1 MKLPLK
7 LHQTL
12 KITTMKNLLLSF
24 AIVLTVGLGMA
35 FTHSGTEHLKGYIGD
50 SHCAEAKKDMGSQE
64 ARIQCVRKCM
74 AGGAEAVLVSGDK
87 VYKISNQKA
96 VKKYAGKDVEVDANV
111 NNDTIEVTKITAA
124 K

>member
-1 MKLPLK
+1 
-7 LHQTL
+7 
-12 KITTMKNLLLSF
+12 MKNLLLSF
-24 AIVLTVGLGMA
+24 AIVLTVGIGMA
-35 FTHSGTEHLKGYIGD
+35 FTSNSPEHIKGYIGD
-50 SHCAEAKKDMGSQE
+50 SHCAESKSDMGAQA
-64 ARIQCVRKCM
+64 ARIKCVQKCM

-111 NNDTIEVTKITAA
+111 NNDTIEVTKIMEA

>member
-1 MKLPLK
+1 
-7 LHQTL
+7 
-12 KITTMKNLLLSF
+12 MKNLLLSF

-35 FTHSGTEHLKGYIGD
+35 FTHHSDTEHLKGYIGD
-50 SHCAEAKKDMGSQE
+50 SHCSMDKKDMGAE
-64 ARIQCVRKCM
+64 ADRIKCVRKCM

-87 VYKISNQKA
+87 VYKISNRKA

>member
-1 MKLPLK
+1 
-7 LHQTL
+7 
-12 KITTMKNLLLSF
+12 MKNLLLSF
-24 AIVLTVGLGMA
+24 AIMLTIGIGMA
-35 FTHSGTEHLKGYIGD
+35 FTGNGTEHLKGYIGD

-64 ARIQCVRKCM
+64 ARIKCVNKCIK
-74 AGGAEAVLVSGDK
+74 GGAEAVLVSGDK